1 MEQPGL
7 PPDLLHRYLTG
18 QCTEAERQR
27 VDAWYEAL
35 DRPAPQ
41 PLAFDERRGFERLR
55 ADLSDDPDFGQAR
68 VRPLWQRPW
77 VYLGGAAA
85 AAVVLV
91 GGLLLGPKPGNT
103 PAEPAASVRPAAVA
117 FRNFTKKITPQRLPD
132 GSTVWLH
139 PGASLA
145 FARSADGAR
154 REVTFSGEAFFDVFR
169 DPAHPFVIRSG
180 RMTTQVLGTSFN
192 VKADS
197 AAARYEVAVLTGRVA
212 VRTPAADGRLATVLL
227 TPKQRAVFDLVTN
240 RLTKAPVPNRPGDQ
254 AAWQPA
260 SLAFDDATLDD
271 VARRLEETF
280 DVRIRLANPA
290 LGNCR
295 LKVDFTEQQLPQIL
309 DMLGKLLGTDY
320 AWEAGTV
327 TLTGPGCGGS

>member
-18 QCTEAERQR
+18 QCTGAERRR

-41 PLAFDERRGFERLR
+41 RLAFDERRSFERLR
-55 ADLSDDPDFGQAR
+55 ARLTDDPDFGQPR

-77 VYLGGAAA
+77 VYLSGAAA
-85 AAVVLV
+85 AAVLV
-91 GGLLLGPKPGNT
+91 AGLLLGPKATDSAPKT
-103 PAEPAASVRPAAVA
+103 AVA
-117 FRNFTKKITPQRLPD
+117 VAPTAVSFQNSTKKINPYRLPD

-139 PGASLA
+139 PGAKLA
-145 FARSADGAR
+145 FAPSADGTR
-154 REVTFSGEAFFDVFR
+154 REVRFSGEAFFDVFR

-192 VKADS
+192 VKADPAS
-197 AAARYEVAVLTGRVA
+197 ARYEVAVLTGKVA
-212 VRTPAADGRLATVLL
+212 VRTTGERPTTVLL
-227 TPKQRAVFDLVTN
+227 TPRQRAVFDLPTD
-240 RLTKAPVPNRPGDQ
+240 RLTKTPVPNRPGDR

-280 DVRIRLANPA
+280 DVRVRLANPA
-290 LGNCR
+290 LRHCR
-295 LKVDFTEQQLPQIL
+295 LKVDFTEQQLPEIL

-320 AWEAGTV
+320 TWEGGTV
-327 TLTGPGCGGS
+327 TLTGRGCGG